1 MRPEARET
9 AKEAARRA
17 GMSVEDWLDAVISKE
32 AGHIGADPRLPERNG
47 DAASSEAEQGHSVA
61 SSHASEQPAGR
72 GPAAYAPRRNR
83 GDSNPKINSDLPPM
97 VQLPP
102 ALEHALAEI
111 AARQRKLDGESAP
124 VMASEPVEPTP
135 TEAPQSEE
143 PAEPPPAVASQIE
156 APAEP
161 PPKAHEFSAPPAPPP
176 EAREVSAPP
185 APPPVIE
192 PHISEPAAPPPAM
205 HPQAS
210 AHTAPERAPE
220 MSAPTPT
227 PPPPPVPAQNLAG
240 LEAQL
245 RNITY
250 QIETLRQPGVSEAIN
265 ALRVELT
272 EIGRL
277 LNDAMPR
284 HAIDAIE
291 AQIQGL
297 AQRVVEGRQAG
308 FDSGA
313 LARIEDGLSEV
324 RDALRGLTP
333 AENLV
338 GYHEA
343 VAGLAEKIDLI
354 VAQRDPAAMQQL
366 QSSITTLRE
375 MASHV
380 ASNETVNRLAA
391 DVQQLAENVEY
402 IAKTSA
408 GGDALYSIE
417 HRLAA
422 LSEALAERAQKDGGI
437 SPRLEAMI
445 ESLLGKVEQLQ
456 KQPAMAHELQHA
468 VTTMLDMAD
477 RAVSNETVH
486 QLTAEVHQLVA
497 NVEHIVRN
505 GATGEALF
513 NIEHRLAALSELLE
527 HAQGAA
533 QWPQLEMLL
542 QSLHEKVEQLQQAPG
557 DQAAFSQLDSNMVQ
571 LAEKLDAIGSRFAQL
586 DAIEHGIGDL
596 LMQVEEMRTARDNP
610 QASADAFEHD
620 IARTQ
625 DALEAMHE
633 TLGHVVDRL
642 AMIEQDI
649 HEGKR
654 AVVPA
659 YGGMA
664 ASHQTIGNL
673 AVSVASDMAPLVPV
687 SAPTVAPPAS
697 IAAPAADAAPP
708 QTASEEPEEEPDL
721 SPDRPLEPGSGQPNS
736 PAARVAASE
745 ADLGS
750 ARPTPASDPNSKS
763 NFIAAARRAAQAA
776 SQEQNSR
783 STRGQSGGSDATDE
797 LSLGSRLMHRVK
809 TLFIAASVIAI
820 VIGSVQT
827 ASKFHMFGFGNSNA
841 PADKVAK
848 STDSG
853 LEQSADDQHADDP
866 LATGSTK
873 PAADQTAPG
882 HADAAPTILPP
893 KATATPSAGLILPGT
908 SSGLPSLLSAPG
920 ASSVFDITGSIP
932 HAKKSAKTSPAV
944 TSTPA
949 VGELPTAIGGDH
961 LRSAA
966 IAGDAAAAYEV
977 GLRYVEGKGV
987 PVNFEQAAL
996 WFKRAADKGL
1006 VPAQFRLASLLE
1018 KGKGVPKDID
1028 RARALYLA
1036 AANKGNA
1043 KAMHNLA
1050 VIYAEGIDG
1059 KSDYASAIKWFR
1071 MASKRGLA
1079 DSQFNLGVLA
1089 ARGIGMNPD
1098 LSEAY
1103 KWFALAAK
1111 QGDKEAA
1118 KKRDEIAE
1126 QFDAA
1131 QLAAAKHAVD
1141 TFVPKPQPAE
1151 AVNVPAPAGGWDSAA
1166 SQPATKARQSKTY
1179 KVSKH

>member
-32 AGHIGADPRLPERNG
+32 AGHIGADPRLSERSG
-47 DAASSEAEQGHSVA
+47 DAANSETEQGHSVEI
-61 SSHASEQPAGR
+61 SRASEQPADR

-83 GDSNPKINSDLPPM
+83 GDSNPKISSDRPPM

-102 ALEHALAEI
+102 ALEQALAEI

-135 TEAPQSEE
+135 TVAAQSQEPAEPTPTVAPQSEE
-143 PAEPPPAVASQIE
+143 PAEPPPAIASQTE
-156 APAEP
+156 APAAPP
-161 PPKAHEFSAPPAPPP
+161 PPKAHESSAPPSPPP
-176 EAREVSAPP
+176 EASEVSALP
-185 APPPVIE
+185 ASPPVIE
-192 PHISEPAAPPPAM
+192 PPISEPAAPSPAM

-210 AHTAPERAPE
+210 AHAAPERTPE
-220 MSAPTPT
+220 MSTPTPT
-227 PPPPPVPAQNLAG
+227 PQAPARQVSAPPPPVPAQNLAG

-265 ALRVELT
+265 ALRVELA

-297 AQRVVEGRQAG
+297 AQRVAEGRQAG
-308 FDSGA
+308 FDAGA
-313 LARIEDGLSEV
+313 LGRIEDGLSEV

-380 ASNETVNRLAA
+380 ASNDTVSRLAA
-391 DVQQLAENVEY
+391 EVQQLAENVEH
-402 IAKTSA
+402 IARTSA
-408 GGDALYSIE
+408 GGDALFNIE

-422 LSEALAERAQKDGGI
+422 LSEALAERQQKDGGI
-437 SPRLEAMI
+437 SPRLEALI
-445 ESLLGKVEQLQ
+445 ESLLEKVEQLQ
-456 KQPAMAHELQHA
+456 RQPAMAPELQQA
-468 VTTMLDMAD
+468 VATMLDMAD
-477 RAVSNETVH
+477 HAVSNETVS

-513 NIEHRLAALSELLE
+513 NIEHRLAALSESLE

-542 QSLHEKVEQLQQAPG
+542 NSLHDKVEQLQHAPG
-557 DQAAFSQLDSNMVQ
+557 DQAAFSHLDSNMVQ

-586 DAIEHGIGDL
+586 DAIEHGISDL

-610 QASADAFEHD
+610 QASADAVEHD

-649 HEGKR
+649 RDGKR

-664 ASHQTIGNL
+664 TSHQTVGNL

-687 SAPTVAPPAS
+687 SAPTVHQPPAS
-697 IAAPAADAAPP
+697 DAAPAADAPAPP
-708 QTASEEPEEEPDL
+708 QAASEEPAEEPDL

-750 ARPTPASDPNSKS
+750 ARPAPASDPNSKS

-776 SQEQNSR
+776 SQEQNTR
-783 STRGQSGGSDATDE
+783 STRGQSGGPDA
-797 LSLGSRLMHRVK
+797 SRRV
-809 TLFIAASVIAI
+809 V
-820 VIGSVQT
+820 V
-827 ASKFHMFGFGNSNA
+827 
-841 PADKVAK
+841 
-848 STDSG
+848 G
-853 LEQSADDQHADDP
+853 L
-866 LATGSTK
+866 
-873 PAADQTAPG
+873 AADAPG
-882 HADAAPTILPP
+882 EDPVHRCQRHRHRDRLGADRVQVPHVRLRQFQR
-893 KATATPSAGLILPGT
+893 AGRQI
-908 SSGLPSLLSAPG
+908 
-920 ASSVFDITGSIP
+920 
-932 HAKKSAKTSPAV
+932 
-944 TSTPA
+944 
-949 VGELPTAIGGDH
+949 GE
-961 LRSAA
+961 
-966 IAGDAAAAYEV
+966 
-977 GLRYVEGKGV
+977 
-987 PVNFEQAAL
+987 
-996 WFKRAADKGL
+996 
-1006 VPAQFRLASLLE
+1006 
-1018 KGKGVPKDID
+1018 
-1028 RARALYLA
+1028 
-1036 AANKGNA
+1036 
-1043 KAMHNLA
+1043 
-1050 VIYAEGIDG
+1050 IDG
-1059 KSDYASAIKWFR
+1059 
-1071 MASKRGLA
+1071 
-1079 DSQFNLGVLA
+1079 
-1089 ARGIGMNPD
+1089 
-1098 LSEAY
+1098 
-1103 KWFALAAK
+1103 
-1111 QGDKEAA
+1111 
-1118 KKRDEIAE
+1118 
-1126 QFDAA
+1126 
-1131 QLAAAKHAVD
+1131 
-1141 TFVPKPQPAE
+1141 
-1151 AVNVPAPAGGWDSAA
+1151 
-1166 SQPATKARQSKTY
+1166 
-1179 KVSKH
+1179 